1 MAKGLIGR
9 KLGMTQVFVGGEE
22 LIPVTVV
29 EAGPCTVVQKKTQ
42 ATDGY
47 NAIQLGFGEIKP
59 HRVNQPELGHF
70 KKSGAAPTQVL
81 RELRVDDADAYEVGQ
96 VLTAELFKPGDRVDV
111 TGVSRGKG
119 YQGVMKR
126 HGFSGGRA
134 SHGSMFHRKPG
145 GIGAAES
152 PGRVFKGKKLPGQ
165 MGNKRVTV
173 QNLQVVEVD
182 LERNTILLRGAVPG
196 GKNGSVLLRNAVKLG
211 NG

>member
-42 ATDGY
+42 QTDGY
-47 NAIQLGFGEIKP
+47 DAIQLGFGAIKP

-70 KKSGAAPTQVL
+70 KKSGAVPTRVL
-81 RELRVDDADAYEVGQ
+81 KEIRVDDADAYEVGQ

-111 TGVSRGKG
+111 TGLSRGKG
-119 YQGVMKR
+119 YQGVIKR
-126 HGFSGGRA
+126 HGFSGGPGG
-134 SHGSMFHRKPG
+134 HGSMFHRKPG

-182 LERNTILLRGAVPG
+182 LERNTIMLRGAVPG
-196 GKNGSVLLRNAVKLG
+196 GKNGAVVLRNAVQLRG
-211 NG
+211 G

>member
-47 NAIQLGFGEIKP
+47 DAIQLGFGEVKP

-70 KKSGAAPTQVL
+70 KKSGAAPTRVL
-81 RELRVDDADAYEVGQ
+81 KEIRVDDPDAYEVGQ
-96 VLTAELFKPGDRVDV
+96 VLTAELFQPGDRVDV
-111 TGVSRGKG
+111 TGISRGKG
-119 YQGVMKR
+119 FQGVMKR
-126 HGFSGGRA
+126 HGFGGGRA

-145 GIGAAES
+145 AIGAHEA
-152 PGRVFKGKKLPGQ
+152 PGRVFKGQKLPGQ
-165 MGNKRVTV
+165 MGNHRVTV

-196 GKNGSVLLRNAVKLG
+196 GKNGAVVLRNAVKLSG
-211 NG
+211 G

>member
-42 ATDGY
+42 QTDGY
-47 NAIQLGFGEIKP
+47 DAIQLGFGAIKP

-70 KKSGAAPTQVL
+70 KKSGAVPTRVL
-81 RELRVDDADAYEVGQ
+81 KEIRVDDADAYEVGQ

-111 TGVSRGKG
+111 TGLSRGKG
-119 YQGVMKR
+119 YQGVIKR
-126 HGFSGGRA
+126 HGFSGGPGG
-134 SHGSMFHRKPG
+134 HGSMFHRKPG

-182 LERNTILLRGAVPG
+182 LERNTIMLRGAVPG
-196 GKNGSVLLRNAVKLG
+196 GKNGAVVLRNAVKLSG
-211 NG
+211 G

>member
-29 EAGPCTVVQKKTQ
+29 EAGPCMVVQKKTQ
-42 ATDGY
+42 KSDGY
-47 NAIQLGFGEIKP
+47 DAIQLGFGEIKP

-70 KKSGAAPTQVL
+70 KKSGAAPTRFL
-81 RELRVDDADAYEVGQ
+81 KEIRVDDADAYEVGQ
-96 VLTAELFKPGDRVDV
+96 VLTAGLFKPGDRVDV

-119 YQGVMKR
+119 FQGVIKR
-126 HGFSGGRA
+126 HGFSGGPGG
-134 SHGSMFHRKPG
+134 HGSMFHRKPG

-182 LERNTILLRGAVPG
+182 LERNTIMLRGAVPG
-196 GKNGSVLLRNAVKLG
+196 GKNGAVVLRNAVKLG
-211 NG
+211 GE

>member
-42 ATDGY
+42 QTDGY
-47 NAIQLGFGEIKP
+47 DAIQLGFGAIKP

-70 KKSGAAPTQVL
+70 KKSGAAPTRVL
-81 RELRVDDADAYEVGQ
+81 KEIRVDDADAYEVGQ

-111 TGVSRGKG
+111 TGLSRGKG
-119 YQGVMKR
+119 FQGVIKR
-126 HGFSGGRA
+126 HGFSGGPGG
-134 SHGSMFHRKPG
+134 HGSMFHRKPG

-182 LERNTILLRGAVPG
+182 LERNTIMLRGAVPG
-196 GKNGSVLLRNAVKLG
+196 GKNGAVVLRNAVKLSG
-211 NG
+211 G